1 MKNPGVFS
9 SRVLWVLDAL
19 CSYIL
24 SPLDPESPGILFTA
38 VKPRDQAN
46 ALGIVD
52 FCCVECFV
60 FIIVSIVRYLVIV
73 VNL

>member
-9 SRVLWVLDAL
+9 SRVFGVLDAL

-24 SPLDPESPGILFTA
+24 SPLDPESPGILFTG

-52 FCCVECFV
+52 FFCVECFV
-60 FIIVSIVRYLVIV
+60 FIIVSIVQYLVIV

>member
-1 MKNPGVFS
+1 LHLKKNPGVFS
-9 SRVLWVLDAL
+9 SRVFGVLDAL

-24 SPLDPESPGILFTA
+24 SPLDPESPGILFTD

-60 FIIVSIVRYLVIV
+60 FIIVSIV
-73 VNL
+73 